1 MYTVLQSD
9 MYSHSVKSLF
19 VALLVITPFRI
30 LISRI
35 YMYIRVLYECV
46 CVCACTF
53 ICVCHNVWSGLWHIL
68 TGYGY
73 QMISEDQK
81 EAEVVKDGHV
91 ATLVV
96 SV

>member
-1 MYTVLQSD
+1 MCTVLQSVTCREKPLCCSTS
-9 MYSHSVKSLF
+9 YN
-19 VALLVITPFRI
+19 AFRI

-35 YMYIRVLYECV
+35 HVYPCICMSVCV
-46 CVCACTF
+46 CVCVHVYLF
-53 ICVCHNVWSGLWHIL
+53 VYVCSGLWHIL